1 MKYQSPHFPPLSSP
15 LYPHIPTKMAPKS
28 VASKA
33 KTKVGLMIEGFEAE
47 SHDSHPVSKSLKRAV
62 ENVEESTDETPEREL
77 DHNDSDEEE
86 NPLPS
91 PRKSR
96 RKRKKTR
103 KAAAESGSEER
114 AGAGPSKRKGKGKR
128 QEVLEEESE
137 VLPEPEVVDNPEE
150 SGNEQEEEVSFILDG
165 RNLAHHV
172 VWLIC

>member
-1 MKYQSPHFPPLSSP
+1 
-15 LYPHIPTKMAPKS
+15 MAPKS
-28 VASKA
+28 VAPKA

-47 SHDSHPVSKSLKRAV
+47 SHDSHPISKSLKCAV
-62 ENVEESTDETPEREL
+62 ENVEESTDEIPEREL

-86 NPLPS
+86 IPLLS

-114 AGAGPSKRKGKGKR
+114 AGPSKRKGKGKQ

-150 SGNEQEEEVSFILDG
+150 SGNKQEEEVSFILDG